1 MFMKKK
7 LWLIQSLIIFT
18 LSCSAGLDFHIHHL
32 NDYPSQKSLISQPP
46 GIVIYNSKANTK
58 KYIGSP
64 SIAILKNGDYIASH
78 DIFGHLI
85 SNTFIYKST
94 DKGHTWRRIA
104 EIDTLNWA
112 KLFTRGDKLYLMGV
126 EPKSMSGYGN
136 VVIMRSD
143 DGGYSWTK
151 PVDNKHGLLIK
162 GYYTC
167 APTPILFHHGYIWKA
182 MEDQGKADGWGPF
195 RAFIMSINE
204 NSNLLDAENWII
216 SNKLQYTAG
225 AVDASTWLE
234 GNAVIA
240 KNDSIVDVLRLNYNK
255 DDEAAVIKV
264 SGNGEKISY
273 NSQTGIAHIPGACKK
288 FTINYDS
295 ISNRYWTLSN
305 YVLPK
310 DRGGNL
316 ERTRNTLALC
326 WSKDLINW
334 TIKVILL
341 HTDSIATRGFQY
353 ADWLFDGNDI
363 IAVVRTAWPDETGN
377 ADSQHNANYL
387 TFYRFKNFR
396 CRKRIVF

>member
-1 MFMKKK
+1 MFMKRKI
-7 LWLIQSLIIFT
+7 WLILCLFTFT
-18 LSCSAGLDFHIHHL
+18 LSCLARVIYNNHPL
-32 NDYPSQKSLISQPP
+32 NDLPSQKSLISQPP
-46 GIVIYNSKANTK
+46 GIVVYNSKANTNI
-58 KYIGSP
+58 YIGSP
-64 SIAILKNGDYIASH
+64 SIVELKSGDYIASH
-78 DIFGHLI
+78 DIFGNFI
-85 SNTFIYKST
+85 SNTFLYKST
-94 DKGHTWRRIA
+94 DKGNTWKRIA

-112 KLFTRGDKLYLMGV
+112 KLFTCGDKLYLMGV
-126 EPKSMSGYGN
+126 APKSTSGYGN

-151 PVDNKHGLLIK
+151 PKDSKHGLLMK

-167 APTPILFHHGYIWKA
+167 APTPVLFHHGYIWKA
-182 MEDQGKADGWGPF
+182 MENQRKIDGWGPF
-195 RAFIMSINE
+195 GAFMMSINE
-204 NSNLLDAENWII
+204 NSNLLDAANWMI
-216 SNKLQYTAG
+216 SNELQYNG
-225 AVDASTWLE
+225 GIIDASTWLE
-234 GNAVIA
+234 GNAVID
-240 KNDSIVDVLRLNYNK
+240 KRDSVVDVLRLHYTK
-255 DDEAAVIKV
+255 DDEAAIINV
-264 SGNGEKISY
+264 SRNGEKITY
-273 NSQTGIAHIPGACKK
+273 NPQIGIAHLPGACKK

-295 ISNRYWTLSN
+295 ISDLYWTLSN

-334 TIKVILL
+334 NVKDILL

-377 ADSQHNANYL
+377 ANSQHNANYL

-396 CRKRIVF
+396 CKKEIGL